1 MIPLHLK
8 LKGFLSYLDPV
19 DLDFTGFDLACISG
33 SNGAGKSSLLDA
45 ITWALFG
52 QARKLDDSLINTSA
66 RNNTA
71 EVVFEFAYERNTYR
85 IQRSKTR
92 EKPGKLEFFILRE
105 EGSAPAAL
113 PSEKNQKAWKPLTGN
128 SLHETEKRIR
138 DTLRMD
144 YETFINASFFLQG
157 KADQFAQQRP
167 GDRKRILSSIL
178 GLDAWETYKIRAV
191 DQRKLAEEEVAA
203 LDGQLREINTELAE
217 EPARIA
223 RLKELEKDLERLS
236 SERKTQSTA
245 VESLRKLAAALAEQR
260 KLVETLERQFNNEKF
275 KRDRLAELVAGR
287 QKDRQEYQ
295 EKLSRASEIESAYQ
309 NWQAARQD
317 LEHWEGI
324 AAQFREQQAK
334 RQAPLLEIEAE
345 RGSLAQE
352 QQTLAAQAQAVEAA
366 RLEIPGLKRE
376 LERAQQ
382 AVSQAAGQLERRAAL
397 EEEIRQHHQ
406 AQADAKA
413 ENPRLKT
420 EMDDLKARIVEL
432 ETAESSLCPLCGQP
446 LSTDHR
452 QALLADLNTQGKQL
466 GERYRQ
472 NVALLR
478 DFETHQRVME
488 KELASLS
495 LAENELRQQN
505 RAVDQV
511 AERLKQ
517 IDLLCAEWQSKG
529 EPRLQT
535 IARQLHEYAFALEAQ
550 AKLAAIDAG
559 LKSIGYDPQA
569 HEKSRLEE
577 LNGRAAEAALR
588 QLEAARAALTPLERE
603 LSGLEKQMLEQ
614 ESEVARQKTAYEQA
628 AAAYTEAARNLP
640 DLNQAEDNL
649 LNIQEQE
656 NRLRSVV
663 GGARQLVEVLDRQR
677 TRQASLNAEREE
689 KTRRIGQLRTLERA
703 FGKDGVPALLIEQA
717 LPEIEGQANQILDRL
732 SGGTMSVRFATQK
745 DFKDKSREDKKE
757 TLDILISDGA
767 GTRDYEMFSGG
778 EAFRVNFA
786 IRLAL
791 SRVLAQRAGARLQ
804 TLVVDEGFGTQD
816 AQGRQ
821 RLIEAINLVHKD
833 FAKILVI
840 THLEELKEAF
850 PCRIE
855 VEKTPR
861 GSTVTVV

>member
-1 MIPLHLK
+1 MIPRHLK
-8 LKGFLSYLDPV
+8 LKGFLSYLEPI

-33 SNGAGKSSLLDA
+33 PNGAGKSSLLDA

-52 QARKLDDSLINTSA
+52 QARKLDNSLINTA
-66 RNNTA
+66 AKDKTA
-71 EVVFEFAYERNTYR
+71 EVVFEFAYEGNIYS

-92 EKPGKLEFFILRE
+92 DKPARLEFFILLE
-105 EGSAPAAL
+105 EGSAPAA
-113 PSEKNQKAWKPLTGN
+113 PSEKNQKTWKPLSGN
-128 SLHETEKRIR
+128 SLRETEKRIR
-138 DTLRMD
+138 DTLRLD

-178 GLDAWETYKIRAV
+178 GLDAWETYKERAGE
-191 DQRKLAEEEVAA
+191 QRKLAEEEVAA
-203 LDGQLREINTELAE
+203 LDGQLREINAELAE
-217 EPARIA
+217 EPARTA
-223 RLKELEKDLERLS
+223 RLKELERDLERLS
-236 SERKTQSTA
+236 ALRKTQSTA
-245 VESLRKLAAALAEQR
+245 VESLRKLASVLAEQR
-260 KLVETLERQFNNEKF
+260 KLVDTLEKQFSNEKL
-275 KRDRLAELVAGR
+275 KRDRLAELVAAR
-287 QKDRQEYQ
+287 QKERQEYQ
-295 EKLSRASEIESAYQ
+295 EKLSRAAEIEAAYQ
-309 NWQAARQD
+309 NWQIARQE

-334 RQAPLLEIEAE
+334 REAPLLEIEAE
-345 RGSLAQE
+345 RGRLVQE
-352 QQTLAAQAQAVEAA
+352 QLTLAAQAQAVEAA
-366 RLEIPGLKRE
+366 RLEIPTLKRE

-382 AVSQAAGQLERRAAL
+382 AVSRASGQLERRAAL
-397 EEEIRQHHQ
+397 EEEMRLHHQ
-406 AQADAKA
+406 AQADARA

-420 EMDDLKARIVEL
+420 EMDELKAHIDEL
-432 ETAESSLCPLCGQP
+432 ETSQSPNCPLCGQLLTP
-446 LSTDHR
+446 DHR

-472 NVALLR
+472 NQTLLR
-478 DFETHQRVME
+478 DFETRQRVME

-505 RAVDQV
+505 RAVDQ
-511 AERLKQ
+511 AGERLKG
-517 IDLLCAEWQSKG
+517 IEGLGAEWQTKG

-535 IARQLHEYAFALEAQ
+535 VSRQLTVAAFAQEAQ
-550 AKLAAIDAG
+550 ARLAAIDAG
-559 LKSIGYDPQA
+559 LRSIGYDPQA
-569 HEKSRLEE
+569 HEQTRREE
-577 LNGRAAEAALR
+577 LNGRAAEAGLR
-588 QLEAARAALTPLERE
+588 QLAAARATLVPLERE
-603 LSGLEKQMLEQ
+603 LSSLEKQIAEQ
-614 ESEVARQKTAYEQA
+614 ENEVERQKTAYEQA
-628 AAAYTEAARNLP
+628 TAAYTEAARNLP
-640 DLNQAEDNL
+640 DLNQAEDAL
-649 LNIQEQE
+649 LKLQEQE
-656 NRLRSVV
+656 NRLRMDV
-663 GGARQLVEVLDRQR
+663 GAARQKVDVLDRLR
-677 TRQASLNAEREE
+677 ARQTSLNAEREE
-689 KTRRIGQLRTLERA
+689 KTRRIGRLKTLERA

-717 LPEIEGQANQILDRL
+717 LPEIEGQANQVLERL

-804 TLVVDEGFGTQD
+804 TLVIDEGFGSQD

-850 PCRIE
+850 PSRIE

-861 GSTVTVV
+861 GSAITVI